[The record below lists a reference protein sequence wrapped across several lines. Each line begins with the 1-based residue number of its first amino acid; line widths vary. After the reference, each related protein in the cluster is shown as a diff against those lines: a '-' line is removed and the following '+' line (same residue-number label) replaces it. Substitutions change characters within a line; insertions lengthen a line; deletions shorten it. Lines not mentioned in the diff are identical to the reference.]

1 MHILLVLIDKQEN
14 NSKSTSISGSN
25 DNLSFK
31 NIEIYFVALFIGSGG
46 AGMLITSLS
55 ITAQLIGKNT
65 ESSAFVYG
73 AISFVDKLSSGTIYI
88 FNNTEISNK

>member
-1 MHILLVLIDKQEN
+1 MQKEHN
-14 NSKSTSISGSN
+14 RNPYSISGSK
-25 DNLSFK
+25 DNLPFK

-73 AISFVDKLSSGTIYI
+73 AISFVDKLSSGTKI
-88 FNNTEISNK
+88 FLTLPPF

>member
-1 MHILLVLIDKQEN
+1 MP
-14 NSKSTSISGSN
+14 
-25 DNLSFK
+25 FK
-31 NIEIYFVALFIGSGG
+31 NVEIFFVAVFIGCGG

-73 AISFVDKLSSGTIYI
+73 AISFIDKLSSGMR
-88 FNNTEISNK
+88 ISFMNLKTTFMTSNA

>member
-1 MHILLVLIDKQEN
+1 MP
-14 NSKSTSISGSN
+14 
-25 DNLSFK
+25 FK
-31 NIEIYFVALFIGSGG
+31 NVEIFFVAVFIGCGG

-73 AISFVDKLSSGTIYI
+73 AISFIDKLSSGMW
-88 FNNTEISNK
+88 ISFINDKTYL